1 VLNNG
6 VCSGAFSTEGDMM
19 RRVGMLAAAAVIAV
33 SANTATAAGNPRGAF
48 SAFHGKVSCHWQD
61 ISGNAR
67 VRCWAL
73 ADPMS
78 YSQLRGTSAHG
89 VLGTRQWSRP
99 VGAGIGFNHTRVLPG
114 GVTCAFRW
122 FAVTD
127 THKLK
132 SVVCTNSKGGRSFA
146 NASGVSAE

>member
-1 VLNNG
+1 MG
-6 VCSGAFSTEGDMM
+6 I
-19 RRVGMLAAAAVIAV
+19 LAAVAAMAV
-33 SANTATAAGNPRGAF
+33 PASTASATTNPSGAF
-48 SAFHGKVSCHWQD
+48 SAFHGKVSCHWLD
-61 ISGNAR
+61 MSGNAR

-73 ADPMS
+73 ADPTS

-89 VLGTRQWSRP
+89 VLGTRHWNPP

-132 SVVCTNSKGGRSFA
+132 SVVCTNGKGGRIFA
-146 NASGVSAE
+146 NPSGVSAE

>member
-1 VLNNG
+1 
-6 VCSGAFSTEGDMM
+6 M
-19 RRVGMLAAAAVIAV
+19 RLIGMLAAAAVIAM
-33 SANTATAAGNPRGAF
+33 SASAASAAAVHTSGAF

-61 ISGNAR
+61 VSGNAR

-73 ADPMS
+73 ADRSS

-89 VLGTRQWSRP
+89 VLGTRNWTAP
-99 VGAGIGFNHTRVLPG
+99 VGAGIGFNNHRTLPG
-114 GVTCAFRW
+114 GVSCAFRW

-132 SVVCTNSKGGRSFA
+132 SVVCTSTKGGRIFA
-146 NASGVSAE
+146 NPSGVSAD

>member
-1 VLNNG
+1 
-6 VCSGAFSTEGDMM
+6 MM
-19 RRVGMLAAAAVIAV
+19 RRVGMFAAAAVIAV
-33 SANTATAAGNPRGAF
+33 SASTATAAGNPGGAF

-61 ISGNAR
+61 ISSNAR

-89 VLGTRQWSRP
+89 VLGTRQWSPP

>member
-1 VLNNG
+1 
-6 VCSGAFSTEGDMM
+6 
-19 RRVGMLAAAAVIAV
+19 
-33 SANTATAAGNPRGAF
+33 
-48 SAFHGKVSCHWQD
+48 
-61 ISGNAR
+61 
-67 VRCWAL
+67 
-73 ADPMS
+73 MS

>member
-33 SANTATAAGNPRGAF
+33 SANTATAAGNPGGAF